1 MESRVRASQEQL
13 STLLEYMATH
23 GDLARPLA
31 GSQGRVRSDRLWTE
45 LTNILNAVGGGV
57 SKTTDKWKKVWAD
70 WKSKTKKK
78 ALAIRHHARG
88 TGGGPAS
95 GQALS
100 ASDERVLAI
109 MGTLAVAG
117 QDSVEELG
125 FNRSINTAH
134 DGPAVQDNPVTQDD
148 SVYLEIV
155 DETPQLTLSPQL
167 STSQPSNN
175 WVLPSS
181 SYQTSTQGRQP
192 VAPTQPVTPAPPAQP
207 VTPDPPA
214 QAVTQAPPATP
225 APAAPS
231 PLAQSPPTI
240 AAPATPRRRRPHA
253 PRTSAISPPT
263 RRRLRLRS
271 PATPQSAASP
281 HRPRLSARRRRAPT
295 PFERAAS
302 EFTAVEV
309 RRLEL
314 EETRTRLQHERDS
327 RALEIE
333 HERNLVFNSLVN
345 VAQAWLDYY
354 RSRDNTEPLNIE

>member
-1 MESRVRASQEQL
+1 M
-13 STLLEYMATH
+13 
-23 GDLARPLA
+23 
-31 GSQGRVRSDRLWTE
+31 
-45 LTNILNAVGGGV
+45 
-57 SKTTDKWKKVWAD
+57 
-70 WKSKTKKK
+70 
-78 ALAIRHHARG
+78 
-88 TGGGPAS
+88 
-95 GQALS
+95 
-100 ASDERVLAI
+100 
-109 MGTLAVAG
+109 
-117 QDSVEELG
+117 
-125 FNRSINTAH
+125 
-134 DGPAVQDNPVTQDD
+134 
-148 SVYLEIV
+148 
-155 DETPQLTLSPQL
+155 SPQL